1 MYFVVVAHQ
10 ILVALLVAVV
20 VKKGVSAKNL
30 GTKLQRLGPLGTF
43 CHSEA
48 QEKVLTLNCP
58 EIDWEMSLEVSLDY
72 P

>member
-1 MYFVVVAHQ
+1 MFLIISRSWRVFYDFVLVVE
-10 ILVALLVAVV
+10 
-20 VKKGVSAKNL
+20 AKNL

-48 QEKVLTLNCP
+48 QEKVLTLNCL
-58 EIDWEMSLEVSLDY
+58 EIDWEMSLEVSLDC

>member
-10 ILVALLVAVV
+10 ISAALPVAVV
-20 VKKGVSAKNL
+20 VKGVSAKNL

-43 CHSEA
+43 CHSEV
-48 QEKVLTLNCP
+48 QEKVLTLNCL

>member
-20 VKKGVSAKNL
+20 VKGVSAKNL

-48 QEKVLTLNCP
+48 QEKVLTLNCL

>member
-10 ILVALLVAVV
+10 ISTALSVAVV
-20 VKKGVSAKNL
+20 VKGVLAKNL

-48 QEKVLTLNCP
+48 QEKVLTLNCL